1 MRTVLN
7 GVYGAV
13 ASFEITSKV
22 ENLGTKK
29 KLEES
34 AKPSR
39 KHTRATSLAQES
51 VLRNTLTAGLKRQD
65 SLKSSISNRSLNNG
79 FGT

>member
-7 GVYGAV
+7 GVYGTV
-13 ASFEITSKV
+13 ASFEITSKN
-22 ENLGTKK
+22 EDNDTKK
-29 KLEES
+29 RLEES
-34 AKPSR
+34 VKPSR

-65 SLKSSISNRSLNNG
+65 S
-79 FGT
+79 